1 MIHDSDLVIDSNIE
15 KIRKKATALKYAEIS
30 SFEDSINFVR
40 YWLADYY
47 KVPSKSPIFDE
58 YTVEELFFEY
68 YYLTAPEKKVDSASM
83 VRESAKE
90 LASLFDQE
98 FSDEEQVA
106 MDKMFENDVNWS
118 LDELEKK
125 GK

>member
-30 SFEDSINFVR
+30 SFEDSVNFVR

-47 KVPSKSPIFDE
+47 KVPSKSPILDE

-68 YYLTAPEKKVDSASM
+68 YYLTAPDKKVDSASI

-90 LASLFDQE
+90 LTSLFEQE

>member
-15 KIRKKATALKYAEIS
+15 KIRKKASALKYAEIS
-30 SFEDSINFVR
+30 SFEDSVNFVR
-40 YWLADYY
+40 FWLADYY
-47 KVPSKSPIFDE
+47 KVPSKSSIFDE

-68 YYLTAPEKKVDSASM
+68 YYLTTPEKKVDSASI

-90 LASLFDQE
+90 LASLFEQE

>member
-15 KIRKKATALKYAEIS
+15 KIKKKAANLKHAEIS
-30 SFEDSINFVR
+30 SFQDSVDFVR
-40 YWLADYY
+40 FWLADYY
-47 KVPSKSPIFDE
+47 KVPSKSPIFDD

-68 YYLTAPEKKVDSASM
+68 YYLTTPEKKVDSASII
-83 VRESAKE
+83 RDSAKE
-90 LASLFDQE
+90 LASLFEQE
-98 FSDEEQVA
+98 FSDEERVA